1 MRLAVISGASRGLG
15 AALARNYLD
24 LGYQVLEFSRS
35 APHDYSVPADFSD
48 PLRAVETVARELSVL
63 SALNFEE
70 IVVVSNAGTVQPV
83 GPAPR
88 KDPAELSA
96 NLNVNVVSAVLFI
109 AEAVRQFQGH
119 PCRKTVVNITS
130 GAALRAYFGWSLYCS
145 AKAGMESFIR
155 TLALEQ
161 DAEPHP
167 FHAISIEPGIIDTKM
182 QSVLRGASELDFP
195 DLRRFQDLKHS
206 GALRPPAEVADLVVR
221 IVRQNSG
228 NGLRYSVRDFAG

>member
-35 APHDYSVPADFSD
+35 APHDYSVSADFAE
-48 PLRAVETVARELSVL
+48 PQRAVQTVARELSVL
-63 SALNFEE
+63 SALPFEE

-83 GPAPR
+83 GPASR

-96 NLNVNVVSAVLFI
+96 NLNVNMVSAVLFI
-109 AEAVRQFQGH
+109 AEAVRQFQQH
-119 PCRKTVVNITS
+119 PCRKTVVNISS
-130 GAALRAYFGWSLYCS
+130 GAALKAHFGWSLYCC
-145 AKAGMESFIR
+145 AKAGMETFIQ

-161 DAEPHP
+161 NAEPHP
-167 FHAISIEPGIIDTKM
+167 FHAISIEPGVIDTEM
-182 QSVLRGASELDFP
+182 QSVIRGASELDFP
-195 DLRRFQDLKHS
+195 ELRRFQNLKRS
-206 GALRPPAEVADLVVR
+206 GALRPAAEVADLIVK
-221 IVRQNSG
+221 IVRQNNG